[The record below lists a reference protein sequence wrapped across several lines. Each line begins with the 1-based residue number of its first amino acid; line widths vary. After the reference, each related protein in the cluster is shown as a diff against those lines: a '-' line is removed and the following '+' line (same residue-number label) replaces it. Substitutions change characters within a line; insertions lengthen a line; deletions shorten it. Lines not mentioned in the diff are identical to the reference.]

1 LRIHPRIV
9 AVFVAACAF
18 AAMAG
23 APRPA
28 RAQAEAA
35 APAISPTDT
44 LDLDAC
50 VRIALERQP
59 SLRSARA
66 TADASHARVGTAVAG
81 ALPDLSVSGTVH
93 RSGSPGSLGAGESD
107 VTSYSS
113 SFSLRQR
120 LFDMGVT
127 LGSIRSAK
135 ASAQASDQG
144 ARAAQLDV
152 IQGVEAAYFG
162 LLKAH
167 RLVEV
172 AQESRD
178 QLELHLK
185 QAQAFYTVG
194 THARYDVTK
203 AEADLTSAE
212 LGLIKA
218 RNNERLAAVVLATA
232 LGLDTG
238 HVPPIRDVQA
248 ATVDSADARLSLAE
262 AERTRPDLLA
272 AQAKLRAAGAQVTV
286 ARGGL
291 FPTLDASVS
300 YGWQGPNFP
309 LGRAWSAGLTASM
322 PIFDGLATVR
332 RVQEASASERAS
344 QADYADLLLRARE
357 DVESAVLNLNLARD
371 NIAVT
376 RKLLVQAQENFDVA
390 EGRYK
395 AGAGSIIDLADAQ
408 LLLTSA
414 RTQDV
419 QARYDL
425 QIARSTWLRALGR
438 DR

>member
-1 LRIHPRIV
+1 LRAYIRV
-9 AVFVAACAF
+9 VVSLLVFCACSWTP
-18 AAMAG
+18 G
-23 APRPA
+23 SVRPA
-28 RAQAEAA
+28 AAQSQAG
-35 APAISPTDT
+35 DT

-50 VRIALERQP
+50 IRIALERQP

-66 TADASHARVGTAVAG
+66 TADASHARAG
-81 ALPDLSVSGTVH
+81 RSLGSALPQLSVGAGVT
-93 RSGSPGSLGAGESD
+93 RSGSPGQPGAGESD
-107 VTSYSS
+107 ATNYSA

-120 LFDMGVT
+120 LFDVGTT
-127 LGSIRSAK
+127 LGSIRSSR
-135 ASAQASDQG
+135 ASAQAADQN
-144 ARAAQLDV
+144 ARAARLDV
-152 IQGVEAAYFG
+152 IQAVESAYFG

-178 QLELHLK
+178 QLELHFK
-185 QAQAFYTVG
+185 QAQAFFTVG

-212 LGLIKA
+212 LNLIRS
-218 RNNERLAAVVLATA
+218 RNNERLAAVALAGA
-232 LGLDTG
+232 LGLHTG
-238 HVPPIRDVQA
+238 SVPPIRDIL
-248 ATVDSADARLSLAE
+248 ATSVDSVGARESLAE
-262 AERTRPDLLA
+262 ADLNRPDLRA
-272 AQAKLRAAGAQVTV
+272 AAARLRAAGASVSA

-291 FPTLDASVS
+291 FPTVDASVS
-300 YGWQGPNFP
+300 YGWRGAGSPYD
-309 LGRAWSAGLTASM
+309 RVWSAGLSASM
-322 PIFDGLATVR
+322 PIFDGLSTIR
-332 RVQEASASERAS
+332 GIQEASASERAS
-344 QADYADLLLRARE
+344 EADYADLRLRARQ
-357 DVESAVLNLNLARD
+357 DVESAVLNLNLARE
-371 NIAVT
+371 NIGVT
-376 RKLLVQAQENFDVA
+376 RKLLLEAQENFNVA

-425 QIARSTWLRALGR
+425 QIARSAWLRSLGR